1 MSAFRVSQRVRFII
15 FAVLSAIITLLGT
28 LLYSVGAVS
37 RLVGGGGFRSILEFL
52 LNGIGFSLLGI
63 GLWVNIA
70 GKEKWALR
78 IAAVECAVIIMLC
91 VCGINEESV
100 LYSIGVNKNILYIVK
115 MMAFY
120 GVFAV
125 ILLVDHFI
133 GKYRYTSIVCAVVA
147 CVTGVYE
154 IYLSLCV
161 DVVWLGII
169 IAVPICACT
178 CIGILKKK
186 SLISTTIFRNVVY
199 VYALSAILA
208 RIGCMGQFYTRV
220 NVYALFYMG
229 YIDLPVSAIG
239 IFVVYVI
246 MKRKNVP
253 FIDRSCM
260 LALLLR
266 LIPIVLNFNIANT
279 VLCIAMFAYFSI
291 NKDYAARVI
300 GDKMFLKKNWWLGK
314 EQNEYV

>member
-15 FAVLSAIITLLGT
+15 FAVLSVIITLLGT

-37 RLVGGGGFRSILEFL
+37 RLVGGGGFKSILTFL

-63 GLWVNIA
+63 GLWVNIG
-70 GKEKWALR
+70 GKEKWARR
-78 IAAVECAVIIMLC
+78 IAIIECAVMITFY
-91 VCGINEESV
+91 VFGANENIV
-100 LYSIGVNKNILYIVK
+100 LYSIIYLVK

-120 GVFAV
+120 GAFAV
-125 ILLVDHFI
+125 ILLADHFI
-133 GKYRYTSIVCAVVA
+133 EKYRYASIVCAVVA

-154 IYLSLCV
+154 IYLCSCV

-169 IAVPICACT
+169 IVVPICACT

-208 RIGCMGQFYTRV
+208 RIGCIGQFYERI
-220 NVYALFYMG
+220 NVRAPFYMG
-229 YIDLPVSAIG
+229 YIGLPVSAIVV
-239 IFVVYVI
+239 FVVYVI

-260 LALLLR
+260 VALLLR
-266 LIPIVLNFNIANT
+266 LIPIALDFNIAAT
-279 VLCIAMFAYFSI
+279 VMCIAMLAYFSMD
-291 NKDYAARVI
+291 KDYAARVI

-314 EQNEYV
+314 EQSEYV